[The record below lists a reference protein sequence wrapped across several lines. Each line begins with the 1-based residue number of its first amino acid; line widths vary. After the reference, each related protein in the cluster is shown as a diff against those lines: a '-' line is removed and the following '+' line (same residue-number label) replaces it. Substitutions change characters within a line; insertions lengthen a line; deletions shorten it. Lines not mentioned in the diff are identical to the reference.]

1 MSGVTGPGLD
11 PRVYQQRRVALTAA
25 AGGPVLLMGNG
36 NQPRNLPLNH
46 LPFRQDSTFLHFTG
60 CTLPGAAALL
70 DGDRCELFLPL
81 PAPDDGLWHG
91 DQPGAEA
98 LRGTFGVDAVR
109 SAGEL
114 EGACAGRDWL
124 SMAVSDPAATARG
137 AAITGRLWTWAGTHG
152 DEALIDAVIRL
163 RLTRDAADVA
173 AHRES
178 ARVSTL
184 AHRAAMA
191 ATRPGG
197 HEREIAALF
206 DAVVASQGCVTAYDS
221 IVTVRGEILHN
232 PHHDNPLAAGDL
244 LLLDGGAE
252 LPSGHCTDVT
262 RTWPVDGRF
271 SGRQRS
277 AYEAVLAAQ
286 LAAIDAARAG
296 VRYREVHLTS
306 ARVLTRWLV
315 DEGLV
320 RGSVDDAVAAGA
332 HAVFY
337 PHGCGHLLGLD
348 VHDLEQFGDRVAY
361 PPGVARSEQFGLSY
375 LRLDLPLAPSLLVT
389 IEPGFYVAPAILGDT
404 ALRERLGSWV
414 DFDAAQAWVGFGG
427 IRIEDDVLITDGAAE
442 VLTDRIPKTV
452 ADVEALVGSGATPA
466 ERFGL

>member
-1 MSGVTGPGLD
+1 MSAPGLD
-11 PRVYQQRRVALTAA
+11 PAVFRQRRAALAA
-25 AGGPVLLMGNG
+25 TVGGPVLLMGNG
-36 NQPRNLPLNH
+36 LQPRNLPLNH

-60 CTLPGAAALL
+60 CAMPGAAALL

-91 DQPGAEA
+91 
-98 LRGTFGVDAVR
+98 
-109 SAGEL
+109 EL
-114 EGACAGRDWL
+114 EGPDALKARYGVTGVQAAEGLAGACAGRALL
-124 SMAVSDPAATARG
+124 SMAVSDPRATARL
-137 AAITGRLWTWAGTHG
+137 AALTGRSWIWGDTHG
-152 DEALIDAVIRL
+152 DEALVDAVIRL
-163 RLTRDAADVA
+163 RLTRDAADVS

-178 ARVSTL
+178 ARISTL

-191 ATRPGG
+191 ATHPGG
-197 HEREIAALF
+197 HEQQIAALF

-232 PHHDNPLAAGDL
+232 PHHDNPLSAGDL

-262 RTWPVDGRF
+262 RTWPVSGTF

-286 LAAIDAARAG
+286 EAAIARCVPG
-296 VRYREVHLTS
+296 VRYRDVHLES

-320 RGSVDDAVAAGA
+320 RGNVDDAVAAGA
-332 HAVFY
+332 HAIFY

-348 VHDLEQFGDRVAY
+348 VHDLEQFGDRAAY
-361 PPGVARSEQFGLSY
+361 GPGAARSEQFGLCY
-375 LRLDLPLAPSLLVT
+375 LRLDLPLVPGLLVT
-389 IEPGFYVAPAILGDT
+389 VEPGFYVAPAILDDPG
-404 ALRERLGSWV
+404 LRSKLGEWV
-414 DFDAAQAWVGFGG
+414 DFDAAQDWVGFGG
-427 IRIEDDVLITDGAAE
+427 IRIEDDVLVTDGE
-442 VLTDRIPKTV
+442 VDVLTAAIPKTV
-452 ADVEALVGSGATPA
+452 SDVEALVGSGPTPA
-466 ERFGL
+466 ARLGL